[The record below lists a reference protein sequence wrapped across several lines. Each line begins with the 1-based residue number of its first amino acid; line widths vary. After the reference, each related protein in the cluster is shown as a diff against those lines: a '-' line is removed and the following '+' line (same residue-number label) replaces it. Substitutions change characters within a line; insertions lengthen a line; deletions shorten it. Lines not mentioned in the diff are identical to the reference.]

1 MAKLSPI
8 LKNHLEVAKPDDWV
22 DVVLEVPETSPPARP
37 ITNHKEQFASGE
49 QLFASSNK
57 DVIQA
62 IQDAGGQV
70 LDKSWLSSAIKAR
83 IQVHGIDQLA
93 SLDRVQLIDLP
104 RRLTRG

>member
-1 MAKLSPI
+1 MAKLSPV
-8 LKNHLEVAKPDDWV
+8 LKDHLETAKPDDWV
-22 DVVLEVPETSPPARP
+22 DVVLEVAEPSAPPDLPSDRRERYA
-37 ITNHKEQFASGE
+37 AVD

-83 IQVHGIDQLA
+83 VQVHDISRLL
-93 SLDRVQLIDLP
+93 SLDHVGLIDLP
-104 RRLTRG
+104 HRLTRS